1 MIKKITHII
10 ILSCKKATELIE
22 KKLYTKLSAR
32 ERVQLKLHKGI
43 CDACT
48 LYEKQVVFLEA
59 VLKKDPVT
67 GHYDQVLPDEDIR
80 VLQKKILRTI
90 EKK

>member
-10 ILSCKKATELIE
+10 VLSCRKATQLIE
-22 KKLYTKLSAR
+22 KKLHTELSAR

-48 LYEKQVVFLEA
+48 LYEKQVVFIEKI
-59 VLKKDPVT
+59 LKKDSTTPT
-67 GHYDQVLPDEDIR
+67 TEQTIPDKDVQDLQAKIIR
-80 VLQKKILRTI
+80 SI
-90 EKK
+90 EK